1 MISYI
6 GIDPGKNG
14 GIAITDGRTISAW
27 AMPASPA
34 DLAALLRDLDG
45 VASARVAV
53 VEKVA
58 SSPQMGVKSAFT
70 FGQGYGTLLGVLA
83 ALQIRVETVTPQ
95 KWQKAVGCLTG
106 GDKGVTRS
114 AALRL
119 WPRGPDPWLHEACS
133 VIPDCATRITHATAD
148 AMLIAEWAR
157 RAGL

>member
-1 MISYI
+1 MIAYI
-6 GIDPGKNG
+6 GIDPGKSG
-14 GIAITDGRTISAW
+14 GVAITDGVTISAW
-27 AMPASPA
+27 KMPASPH

-45 VASARVAV
+45 ARVAV

-70 FGQGYGTLLGVLA
+70 FGQGYGTLLGVLS
-83 ALQIRVETVTPQ
+83 ALQIRVETVAPL
-95 KWQKAVGCLTG
+95 KWQKAMGCMSG
-106 GDKGVTRS
+106 GDKGVTRA

-133 VIPDCATRITHATAD
+133 VIPDHATKITHATAD